1 LVRQIIDN
9 EDGYTVV
16 EILVALTLL
25 TIISTIV
32 GSVFIF
38 TARQMNNWRES
49 VNSINEVHIVTERLY
64 RDALHSN
71 QIQATDTNL
80 VFNHPGNRSIQYSNL
95 NHNLIRNRVRLSD
108 QGDSLYFKEINISEE
123 MSRFE
128 IQHVIDNVSNTH
140 SVVVANRQPKLWEAV
155 SRD

>member
-1 LVRQIIDN
+1 MVQQIIDN

-25 TIISTIV
+25 TIISAIV

-64 RDALHSN
+64 RDALRSN
-71 QIQATDTNL
+71 QIQANDTNL

-95 NHNLIRNRVRLSD
+95 NHNLIRNRVQLSD

-123 MSRFE
+123 MSRFGF
-128 IQHVIDNVSNTH
+128 QHVIDDASNTH

>member
-1 LVRQIIDN
+1 MVQQIIDN

-49 VNSINEVHIVTERLY
+49 VNTINESQITTERLY
-64 RDALHSN
+64 RDALLSN
-71 QIQATDTNL
+71 YISKADSNL
-80 VFNHPGNRSIQYSNL
+80 VFKFSDGRTTQYSNL
-95 NHNLIRNRVRLSD
+95 NHALTRNGIPISD
-108 QGDSLYFKEINISEE
+108 HGDSLYIKRWRLEE
-123 MSRFE
+123 KMSRFE
-128 IQHVIDNVSNTH
+128 LKYIKGDKSNIQTILIAD
-140 SVVVANRQPKLWEAV
+140 RQPKLWEAV
-155 SRD
+155 QRR

>member
-1 LVRQIIDN
+1 LVQQIIDN

-25 TIISTIV
+25 TIISAIV

-64 RDALHSN
+64 RDALRSN

-95 NHNLIRNRVRLSD
+95 NHNLIRNRIQLSD
-108 QGDSLYFKEINISEE
+108 QGDSLYFKVINISEE
-123 MSRFE
+123 MSRFGF
-128 IQHVIDNVSNTH
+128 QHVIDDASNTH

-155 SRD
+155 NRE